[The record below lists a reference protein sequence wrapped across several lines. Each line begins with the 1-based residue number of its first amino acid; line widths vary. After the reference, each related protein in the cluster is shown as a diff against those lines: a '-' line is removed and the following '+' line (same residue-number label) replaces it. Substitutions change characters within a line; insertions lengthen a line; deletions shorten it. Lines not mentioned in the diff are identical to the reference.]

1 MTRETREDQRRK
13 DRSIVGA
20 RAGDEGNETGYAK
33 GTASTR
39 SPPPGPGRTLYCV
52 HQSSLRHREK
62 KSLNF
67 HPAVPHM

>member
-33 GTASTR
+33 GTAYAAGSR
-39 SPPPGPGRTLYCV
+39 ARELSRRT
-52 HQSSLRHREK
+52 QQEK
-62 KSLNF
+62 KSL
-67 HPAVPHM
+67 

>member
-33 GTASTR
+33 GTAYAA
-39 SPPPGPGRTLYCV
+39 GPRELSRRT
-52 HQSSLRHREK
+52 QQEK
-62 KSLNF
+62 KSL
-67 HPAVPHM
+67 